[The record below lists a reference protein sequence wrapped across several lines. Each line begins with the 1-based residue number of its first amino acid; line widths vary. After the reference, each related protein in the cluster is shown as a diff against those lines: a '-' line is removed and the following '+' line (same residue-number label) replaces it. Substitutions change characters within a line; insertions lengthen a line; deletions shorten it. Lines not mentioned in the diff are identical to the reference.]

1 MLVAPRGA
9 LRRRHRPRA
18 QHASV
23 GRCTATSWTDLGV
36 GAHLLRSASAS
47 RRAAKGARRSMGN
60 GEIVLSR
67 SVLRCAWSRPQRG
80 GGARGG
86 GSAKKRREVVR
97 NKGGPSQYPEKS
109 ATLAFFQV
117 PRIYISVGFLVLT
130 VKRDTQK
137 ERTTKS
143 RKSWGAKAVRV
154 RATGSPRAHPP
165 EVVGHGRRSQRFRNP
180 LIGALRGR

>member
-1 MLVAPRGA
+1 MGVKPQAEAPHSVLVAPRGA

-86 GSAKKRREVVR
+86 GSAKKDEKSLEIKVLRASTLKSLLRSPFFR
-97 NKGGPSQYPEKS
+97 SPGFPSQISTADRTHARTGRDRHISPCVSSVSHPLDE
-109 ATLAFFQV
+109 V
-117 PRIYISVGFLVLT
+117 PRWVHTREILVHGG
-130 VKRDTQK
+130 R
-137 ERTTKS
+137 
-143 RKSWGAKAVRV
+143 AVQV
-154 RATGSPRAHPP
+154 
-165 EVVGHGRRSQRFRNP
+165 F
-180 LIGALRGR
+180 